1 MTADSSDNF
10 KNNQAMRT
18 IRKKLIGLP
27 VLLTACCLSMSAQEY
42 DFSRITVNGLELD
55 KYYSRS
61 QIIQALG
68 EPDNEDNVIYH
79 YFCYSSE
86 VLSHEEPSDDSS
98 LGRGEKRTRILED
111 EFGLSDL
118 SPSSDWK
125 FSVFMLE
132 SDRFAVNGY
141 VRVGDHVSKVRDMGG
156 AVRNFSDED
165 GGGRLY
171 WYPVIETLS
180 DGSLWHCPAF
190 HYDKD
195 GTITYIELYYD

>member
-1 MTADSSDNF
+1 
-10 KNNQAMRT
+10 MRT

-27 VLLTACCLSMSAQEY
+27 ALLTACCLSMSAQEY
-42 DFSRITVNGLELD
+42 DFITVNGLELD

-68 EPDNEDNVIYH
+68 EPDTEDNVIYH

-111 EFGLSDL
+111 EFGLNAL
-118 SPSSDWK
+118 SPSSNWK
-125 FSVFMLE
+125 FCVFMLE

-141 VRVGDHVSKVRDMGG
+141 VRVGDHISKVRDMGG

-171 WYPVIETLS
+171 WKPGTKPLTDEYL
-180 DGSLWHCPAF
+180 LYYPAF
-190 HYDKD
+190 YYDKD
-195 GTITYIELYYD
+195 GTITSIELYYD

>member
-1 MTADSSDNF
+1 
-10 KNNQAMRT
+10 MRT
-18 IRKKLIGLP
+18 IRKKLICLP
-27 VLLTACCLSMSAQEY
+27 ALLTGCCLSMSAQEY

-68 EPDNEDNVIYH
+68 EPDYINNVIYTDFV
-79 YFCYSSE
+79 YCSE

-98 LGRGEKRTRILED
+98 LGRGETVVEEYRD
-111 EFGLSDL
+111 VFGFGKG
-118 SPSSDWK
+118 SSDWK
-125 FSVFMLE
+125 FSVFMLL

-141 VRVGDHVSKVRDMGG
+141 VRVGDHISKVRDMGG
-156 AVRNFSDED
+156 AVRNLSDED

-171 WYPVIETLS
+171 WKPGTKPLS
-180 DGSLWHCPAF
+180 DEYLRYYPAF

>member
-1 MTADSSDNF
+1 
-10 KNNQAMRT
+10 MRT
-18 IRKKLIGLP
+18 TRKKLIGLP
-27 VLLTACCLSMSAQEY
+27 TLLTACCLSLSAQEY
-42 DFSRITVNGLELD
+42 DFSKITVNGLELD
-55 KYYSRS
+55 KSYSRS

-68 EPDNEDNVIYH
+68 EPDTEDNVIYH

-111 EFGLSDL
+111 EFGLSAL
-118 SPSSDWK
+118 SFSPDWK

-141 VRVGDHVSKVRDMGG
+141 VRVGDHISKVRDMGG

-171 WYPVIETLS
+171 WKPGTKPLTDEYL
-180 DGSLWHCPAF
+180 LYYPAF
-190 HYDKD
+190 YYDKD
-195 GTITYIELYYD
+195 GTITSIELYYD

>member
-1 MTADSSDNF
+1 MPAGAPDGHD
-10 KNNQAMRT
+10 
-18 IRKKLIGLP
+18 
-27 VLLTACCLSMSAQEY
+27 
-42 DFSRITVNGLELD
+42 
-55 KYYSRS
+55 YSKE

-79 YFCYSSE
+79 YFSYYSE

-141 VRVGDHVSKVRDMGG
+141 VRVGDHVSKVRDM
-156 AVRNFSDED
+156 VR
-165 GGGRLY
+165 
-171 WYPVIETLS
+171 TAA
-180 DGSLWHCPAF
+180 DGSTGIRSSRPSLTAVC
-190 HYDKD
+190 
-195 GTITYIELYYD
+195 GTVRLSITTRTER

>member
-1 MTADSSDNF
+1 
-10 KNNQAMRT
+10 MRT

-68 EPDNEDNVIYH
+68 EPDYINNVIYTDFV
-79 YFCYSSE
+79 YCSE

-98 LGRGEKRTRILED
+98 LGRGETVVEEYRD
-111 EFGLSDL
+111 VFGFGKG
-118 SPSSDWK
+118 SSDWK
-125 FSVFMLE
+125 FSVFMLL

-141 VRVGDHVSKVRDMGG
+141 VRVGDHISKVRDMGG

-165 GGGRLY
+165 GGGQLY